1 MRSFTDN
8 VRATLQS
15 LSPYEQSY
23 AEALYVENEVMK
35 KLLLEDQDRFQA
47 AVLKTGVKPG
57 VEPIAELSER
67 YAKSVDSV
75 TAAYELGLA
84 KDEFL
89 KAATVN
95 PVLNQLGLATLLTGG
110 TVKRDAWE
118 DVFGLVVE
126 ELRLGTYVPPD
137 RVYGERFFSGSPL
150 RPFFGRERN
159 SFPVPIVG
167 RSLSDLSSSIA
178 SGFIGRTVR
187 SVENGRERIY
197 TVRDVRIFQDC
208 SAQILDFDR
217 FTDSGNGR
225 QSWTEEYDQQF
236 SLAAVQA
243 SITSSSDIS
252 RVVVTG
258 ASPRVIRLERSSSIQ
273 GSRTEFPAFVQFDLP
288 RDAETDRA
296 FAALRL
302 AIQQCN
308 SGAGASNPRLR

>member
-1 MRSFTDN
+1 
-8 VRATLQS
+8 
-15 LSPYEQSY
+15 
-23 AEALYVENEVMK
+23 
-35 KLLLEDQDRFQA
+35 
-47 AVLKTGVKPG
+47 
-57 VEPIAELSER
+57 
-67 YAKSVDSV
+67 
-75 TAAYELGLA
+75 
-84 KDEFL
+84 
-89 KAATVN
+89 
-95 PVLNQLGLATLLTGG
+95 
-110 TVKRDAWE
+110 
-118 DVFGLVVE
+118 
-126 ELRLGTYVPPD
+126 
-137 RVYGERFFSGSPL
+137 
-150 RPFFGRERN
+150 
-159 SFPVPIVG
+159 VG

-225 QSWTEEYDQQF
+225 QSWTEEYNQQF

-243 SITSSSDIS
+243 SITSSNDIS
-252 RVVVTG
+252 RVVITG